1 MTVSLTLKASL
12 PSADLA
18 SGPRWGSARAT
29 RTSSRARGGFL
40 QSLLNGYGGLQL
52 GASTLALRMSLP
64 VGVPSLTLRKVH
76 YRGRAFSAEL
86 KGEVVTVSPIGDA
99 AGLFATG
106 SDGVARA
113 LTGPLTFRPD
123 EPIALAVKSDD
134 LASTDRP
141 KADS

>member
-1 MTVSLTLKASL
+1 MGINKGNPHFVT
-12 PSADLA
+12 
-18 SGPRWGSARAT
+18 GP
-29 RTSSRARGGFL
+29 GGFL

-52 GASTLALRMSLP
+52 GESTLALRMTLP

-86 KGEVVTVSPIGDA
+86 KGEVVTVSPVGDA

-113 LTGPLTFRPD
+113 LTGPVAFRSD
-123 EPIALAVKSDD
+123 EPIALAVRSGG
-134 LASTDRP
+134 LASAAPTVR
-141 KADS
+141 ST

>member
-1 MTVSLTLKASL
+1 MGINKGNPHFVT
-12 PSADLA
+12 
-18 SGPRWGSARAT
+18 GP
-29 RTSSRARGGFL
+29 GGFL

-52 GASTLALRMSLP
+52 GESALALRMTLP

-86 KGEVVTVSPIGDA
+86 KGEVVTVSPVGDA

-113 LTGPLTFRPD
+113 LTGPVVFRSD
-123 EPIALAVKSDD
+123 EPIALHAVKPDD

-141 KADS
+141 KADPRMQLELAGAAD